1 MNITLYYSPYSEA
14 LAVYVALT
22 EAGAGFQVQ
31 AINPRKGEDRTPEY
45 TRITPT
51 QRIPAMTID
60 GKPLTEVVAMM
71 YFIAHAF
78 PEAGLLPGNFDDEAR
93 AIALLTWCAS
103 GIHPHVQRLA
113 HPARF
118 CEAPGHESL
127 KRQAIASIHKTFGI
141 AEQRLE
147 GREFLF
153 ERFTSADIYLFWCFR
168 RASIAGAPL
177 PAQYPNCNAF
187 FSRVE
192 ARPSVQKV
200 YAFEREVLEAFGW
213 GAGSA
218 H

>member
-1 MNITLYYSPYSEA
+1 MKITLYYSPYSEA
-14 LAVYVALT
+14 LVPYVALT
-22 EAGAGFQVQ
+22 EAGADFEVRP
-31 AINPRKGEDRTPEY
+31 INPRKGEDRTPEY

-71 YFIAHAF
+71 YFIARAF
-78 PEAGLLPGNFDDEAR
+78 PDAGLLPGNLDDEAR

-103 GIHPHVQRLA
+103 GIHPHIQRLA

-127 KRQAIASIHKTFGI
+127 KRQAITSLHKTFGV

-147 GREFLF
+147 GHEYLF
-153 ERFTSADIYLFWCFR
+153 EHFTSADIYLFWCFR

-177 PAQYPNCNAF
+177 PARFPNCSAYYH
-187 FSRVE
+187 RVE
-192 ARPSVQKV
+192 ARASIQKV
-200 YAFEREVLEAFGW
+200 HAFERTVLDAFGW
-213 GAGSA
+213 GTGPE